1 MGHRKKR
8 ILIADDEA
16 SIRNSL
22 ARLASTIQGYDIT
35 AVATGVEV
43 VNLTTTM
50 VFDLILLDI
59 SMPQMNGLEALEKI
73 RAGGMNTK
81 TPVIMVSAHSQ
92 FKMVE
97 EAAKLGADDFMVK
110 PFKNQ
115 MLLEKVYRYVNANVE
130 REWKNLKPEQEKL
143 LRMSVN
149 TLDILFSSAK
159 EDVTLPFDQAHDLS
173 EHLVEVVDKSGIYD
187 ILNAVRNHDNHTFT
201 HSLRMG
207 VYMTLFAKNTG
218 KFMGENRINLTLA
231 GLMHDIGKAK
241 ITPDIISKA
250 HSLDP
255 HEEKM
260 MRSHVELGIE
270 TLKTNTGIRES
281 TMRICWNHHE
291 KLDGSGYPRGLGKED
306 LDIYSRMGA
315 IVEIFSELAEK
326 EDKVTKRTH
335 DEALGIIR
343 NTPEWYDLD
352 LLKYFEATLY
362 QNHVSNQL

>member
-1 MGHRKKR
+1 MGYIKKR

-35 AVATGVEV
+35 AVETGVEV
-43 VNLTTTM
+43 VNLTNSKI
-50 VFDLILLDI
+50 FDLILLDI
-59 SMPQMNGLEALEKI
+59 FMPEMNGLEALGKI

-92 FKMVE
+92 LRMVE

-130 REWKNLKPEQEKL
+130 RKWNNLKPEQEKF

-149 TLDILFSSAK
+149 TLDILFRSAK
-159 EDVTLPFDQAHDLS
+159 EGVALPLGQAHDLS
-173 EHLVEVVDKSGIYD
+173 EHLIEVVDKGGVYD
-187 ILNAVRNHDNHTFT
+187 ILDAIRNHDNHTFT

-207 VYMTLFAKNTG
+207 VYMTLFAKSTG
-218 KFMGENRINLTLA
+218 RFVGENRINLTMA
-231 GLMHDIGKAK
+231 GLLHDIGKAK
-241 ITPDIISKA
+241 ITLDIVSKP
-250 HSLDP
+250 HSLEP

-260 MRSHVELGIE
+260 MKEHVELGME
-270 TLKTNTGIRES
+270 TLKANPRVQEP
-281 TMRICWNHHE
+281 TMKICWNHHE
-291 KLDGSGYPRGLGKED
+291 RLDGSGYPRGLGKEE

-315 IVEIFSELAEK
+315 IVEMFSELAEK
-326 EDKVTKRTH
+326 KGKSTRH
-335 DEALGIIR
+335 AHYEALGTIR

-362 QNHVSNQL
+362 QNHAPGQL